1 METTGFVVETD
12 VCRIKF
18 YTPDQGIQLRNKS
31 ELMNHRPGEW
41 FRIFAAE
48 AQNYEKCEPLHDL
61 SHLKTRDQNG
71 TCYVELFTAK
81 PNYSKLSESLQIK
94 YEGAVWSPFLLY
106 LNDEEGI
113 LENVQQEV
121 VKVTVKYAPS
131 DDKLFE
137 IVSFIKWDKQPN
149 EARLRMYYHTPWS
162 IEAFASRMKPSR
174 YLEFR
179 NGFVAPKRTINRE
192 TEAIGICI
200 ANKAPN
206 PVQQYCTSARSSTS
220 YLWSQ
225 YTGLT
230 RWFIQAETG
239 DRASSLGRCGKPN
252 NQRQCSNNPKHCS
265 QVGAESIPPFEK
277 EKIEGQTTRGSKYV
291 KYDAHFY
298 DVELGRVE
306 IHQCEGELILQKLNN
321 YHEELL
327 KKGEA
332 EVERAGE
339 EVVIIDATVM
349 VDDNFVEIFENHLK
363 KGIFF
368 VKSID
373 RIYYLNGGQTIY
385 QKE

>member
-18 YTPDQGIQLRNKS
+18 YTSDQGIQLRNKS

-41 FRIFAAE
+41 FRISAAE
-48 AQNYEKCEPLHDL
+48 AQDYEKCEPLHDL
-61 SHLKTRDQNG
+61 SHFKTRDQNG
-71 TCYVELFTAK
+71 TCYVELFAAK
-81 PNYSKLSESLQIK
+81 PNYSKLSENLRNK

-106 LNDEEGI
+106 LNDEERI

-137 IVSFIKWDKQPN
+137 IVSFSEWDKQPN

-179 NGFVAPKRTINRE
+179 NGFVAPKRTVNRE

-230 RWFIQAETG
+230 RWIIQAETG
-239 DRASSLGRCGKPN
+239 DRASSLKV
-252 NQRQCSNNPKHCS
+252 SF
-265 QVGAESIPPFEK
+265 PFEK
-277 EKIEGQTTRGSKYV
+277 EKIEGQTTQGIKYV
-291 KYDAHFY
+291 KYNAHFH

-306 IHQCEGELILQKLNN
+306 IHQFEGEFILQKINN
-321 YHEELL
+321 HHEDLL

-332 EVERAGE
+332 EVERAQK
-339 EVVIIDATVM
+339 EVVIIDATVT
-349 VDDNFVEIFENHLK
+349 VDDKFVEIFENHLK

-373 RIYYLNGGQTIY
+373 RMYYLNEGQTIY